1 MKRIPCLSILAAAL
15 VLVSCAS
22 LSQPAV
28 DRWLGATKDQLVEQM
43 GKPNSSVSDGHDGE
57 ILVFVV
63 STYTE
68 GFGCLAPEQ
77 YYVVSRFFVDAAGK
91 IYKHEEFQV

>member
-22 LSQPAV
+22 LSQPAA

-57 ILVFVV
+57 ILVYVV
-63 STYTE
+63 SIYTE
-68 GFGCLAPEQ
+68 RIGFLAPEQ
-77 YYVVSRFFVDAAGK
+77 YYVVSRFFVDPAGK